1 MMKMEGTKKN
11 YEIERGDR
19 RDGGRLTFV
28 PGNTR
33 KNLRISRMKVIREK
47 KRENEASTSNN
58 SKN

>member
-1 MMKMEGTKKN
+1 MEIKN

-33 KNLRISRMKVIREK
+33 KNLRISRMKVIK
-47 KRENEASTSNN
+47 KIGKMRLLIRGQ
-58 SKN
+58 